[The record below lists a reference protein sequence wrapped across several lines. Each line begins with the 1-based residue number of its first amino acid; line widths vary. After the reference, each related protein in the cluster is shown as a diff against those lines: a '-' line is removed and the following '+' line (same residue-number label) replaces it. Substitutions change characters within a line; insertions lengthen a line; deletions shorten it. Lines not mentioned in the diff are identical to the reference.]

1 MVNPYRFYTYAYLRK
16 DRTPY
21 YIGKGSGERAYIR
34 KRNEIKPPKDKS
46 RILILKQ
53 NLNEEEAFKHEIYMI
68 AVFGRKDLGTGILHN
83 RTGGGEGAS
92 NPSPEIIE
100 KRVKQYRGVP
110 RPEEVRKKISASH
123 KGKVMSE
130 SSRKKMSENNRGETN
145 SKSNWWE
152 ITFLDGRT
160 IVRCGLALWA
170 EENGYNR
177 STISK
182 VYKGEQ
188 KRHKDIIRVV
198 KLK

>member
-1 MVNPYRFYTYAYLRK
+1 MDYYTYAYLRK

-21 YIGKGSGERAYIR
+21 YIGKGIGDRIYSTSR
-34 KRNEIKPPKDKS
+34 RNNPPKDRS
-46 RILILKQ
+46 RIIYLKQ
-53 NLNEEEAFKHEIYMI
+53 NLTEEEAFKHEIYMI